1 MDQYLAWFLLLAP
14 LTAAASILLHLHRRP
29 NEAIFAS
36 VGSASICFLLAL
48 GVALGGVPA
57 PVSWNWMAFPA
68 DANFPGF
75 TIDVGMLLDPLS
87 KGMLLVVTG
96 VGLLVHIFSIGY
108 MANDPGKARFFG
120 GLSIFMFSMT
130 GIVLA
135 TNLIMLFF
143 FWEGVGLSSYLL
155 IGFWFTRESAA
166 QAANKAFVCNRL
178 ADFGFMIGILTLWAM
193 MGTVSVKP
201 ADLADCTYQAA
212 HSGQVRSTLPG
223 PNPPGARPHG
233 TIPAMMP
240 QGGLFSPTP
249 FFLTIMVL
257 GLFCGCVG
265 KSAMFPFHV
274 WLPDAMEGPTPV
286 SALIH
291 AATMVA
297 AGVYMLCRVYP
308 LLVLSPG
315 GMLVI
320 ACVGCFT
327 AIFAA
332 VIAVQQNDIKRIL
345 AYSTLS
351 QLGYMVMAV
360 GCGGPAAAMFH
371 LTTHAFFKAL
381 LFLAAGSVIHALHEE
396 QDIWRMGGLRAK
408 IPITFWTFVIGTL
421 ALIGCPLFSGAF
433 SKDFVLTVAYLRHP
447 AFYWVGVI
455 TAFLTA
461 FYMTRLV
468 VVAFLGGPRTPAAGH
483 PHESPRV
490 MLIPLILLAIPSVL
504 AGWPIPFIGIRN
516 FFLSW
521 ETGVFRSTGQL
532 SADATAA
539 RLPEIGFFLG
549 EAVPA
554 VIVLLGVASAY
565 ALYRGR
571 ASDPLHIRVLA
582 HKFYIDEFYDR
593 ALVHGQQLFA
603 NFWSWIDSWIL
614 DGLIIRGAAYLSV
627 GVGELL
633 KLFQT
638 GSLQT
643 YAFLFS
649 LGGGLLIYFTLF
661 AR

>member
-1 MDQYLAWFLLLAP
+1 MALAWFLLITP
-14 LTAAASILLHLHRRP
+14 LAASVAILVHLWKKP
-29 NEAIFAS
+29 NMAVFAS
-36 VGSASICFLLAL
+36 VGSAAICFLIAI
-48 GVALGGVPA
+48 GVSTGGIAA
-57 PVSWNWMAFPA
+57 PKPWDWISFPA
-68 DANFPGF
+68 YGSFPGF
-75 TIDVGMLLDPLS
+75 VIDVGMIFDPLA

-108 MANDPGKARFFG
+108 MKDDPGKGRFFG

-135 TNLIMLFF
+135 TNLIMMFF

-166 QAANKAFVCNRL
+166 RAANKAFVCNRL
-178 ADFGFMIGILTLWAM
+178 ADFGFMVGILTMWAAL
-193 MGTVSVKP
+193 GTVSVKP
-201 ADLADCTYQAA
+201 QSLSDNYYQ
-212 HSGQVRSTLPG
+212 GVQVERQAGVQVGEMP
-223 PNPPGARPHG
+223 PPGHRTLLTHPSG
-233 TIPAMMP
+233 GVTMP
-240 QGGLFSPTP
+240 SPFLLTLMVIGLF
-249 FFLTIMVL
+249 L
-257 GLFCGCVG
+257 GCVG
-265 KSAMFPFHV
+265 KSAMFPLHV

-308 LLVLSPG
+308 LLLLSPT
-315 GMLVI
+315 GMLII
-320 ACVGCFT
+320 AVVGCFT

-381 LFLAAGSVIHALHEE
+381 LFLAAGAVIHGLHDE
-396 QDIWRMGGLRAK
+396 QDIWRMGGLSK
-408 IPITFWTFVIGTL
+408 TMPLTFWTFVIGTL
-421 ALIGCPLFSGAF
+421 ALMGCPPFAGSF
-433 SKDFVLTVAYLRHP
+433 SKDFVLAVAYVRNP

-468 VVAFLGGPRTPAAGH
+468 VVAFFGGPRTKTAEH
-483 PHESPRV
+483 PHAPPMV
-490 MLIPLILLAIPSVL
+490 MWIPLVLLAIPSAL
-504 AGWPIPFIGIRN
+504 AGFGLFGIKN
-516 FFLSW
+516 FYHAWTVSLLQK
-521 ETGVFRSTGQL
+521 TGQFPDNGNYVP
-532 SADATAA
+532 AV
-539 RLPEIGFFLG
+539 EIPVFLG
-549 EAVPA
+549 EIMPVL
-554 VIVLLGVASAY
+554 VVLLGVGAAF

-571 ASDPLHIRVLA
+571 DKDPLHIKVLA
-582 HKFYIDEFYDR
+582 HKFYFDEFYDHQ
-593 ALVHGQQLFA
+593 LVGGQQMLA
-603 NFWSWIDSWIL
+603 SVLSWIDSWIL
-614 DGLIIRGAAYLSV
+614 DGVILRGAAYVSV
-627 GVGELL
+627 GVGEML
-633 KLFQT
+633 KLIQT
-638 GSLQT
+638 GNLQT
-643 YAFLFS
+643 YAYLFS